1 MESNLNTVLYT
12 NGTTVLQVSFLPS
25 EKVGLGIGFV
35 QVIIIFCIWFY
46 AHNMFVKLT
55 QDKKLMLNL
64 HMIFAN
70 FSFL

>member
-1 MESNLNTVLYT
+1 MESNLNAVLYT
-12 NGTTVLQVSFLPS
+12 NVAFVLHVSLLPS
-25 EKVGLGIGFV
+25 EKVGLGTGFI

-46 AHNMFVKLT
+46 AHNMFVKLS

-64 HMIFAN
+64 HIIYSK